1 MIYPS
6 SEIITI
12 WLSLFLRS
20 SENKLHTPP
29 FPISEVQKQPLKPI
43 LKRFHYSMLLFP
55 LDDMYFSHVFSTI
68 DIRCHIRVL

>member
-1 MIYPS
+1 MVIS
-6 SEIITI
+6 IFCAQVKTNFTH
-12 WLSLFLRS
+12 LL
-20 SENKLHTPP
+20 